1 MTSRT
6 IDHTGR
12 DIPPQTRPDWLLD
25 IEVHSP
31 IEAIAQ
37 SLSRINR
44 FCGNSP
50 RAYTV
55 AKHSVIVMHLLPPD
69 ASYNASK
76 MALLHDGHEA
86 YLSDMPRPLKQ
97 RLGRIIDAICE
108 EYDDILFPR
117 YGIEQ
122 NIWDADMVGNADD
135 MASRIEL
142 NTLGMVFP
150 DDIAERLKDYD
161 VFALKSNAIRKQVA
175 KLLASSASSDYDC
188 NQWLW
193 WWNEV
198 KQRQAYAALRPVQEG
213 EAV

>member
-12 DIPPQTRPDWLLD
+12 DVPPQVRPDWLAD
-25 IEVHSP
+25 VDAHMCIDDV
-31 IEAIAQ
+31 AR

-44 FCGNSP
+44 FCGRSP

-69 ASYNASK
+69 ASYNANK
-76 MALLHDGHEA
+76 MALLHDAHEI
-86 YLSDMPRPLKQ
+86 YLGDTPRPLKQ
-97 RLGRIIDAICE
+97 RIGTVLQAIAD
-108 EYDDILFPR
+108 EYDDVIFQR
-117 YGIEQ
+117 YGVDQ
-122 NIWDADMVGNADD
+122 NIWDGDLVARADEMANA
-135 MASRIEL
+135 IEVD
-142 NTLGMVFP
+142 TLGMVFP

-193 WWNEV
+193 WWNEI
-198 KQRQAYAALRPVQEG
+198 KQRQAYAALRPVPEG